1 MVQSNPLCR
10 LETAD
15 TTEERRIAALSNR
28 CLSLLLYTILSFR
41 EKSKSMFWSKRKE
54 VTRLSPFT
62 GHTCCSLK
70 FLQLSLSR
78 PNLDPHQSSCP
89 ELKSDNFWTHFFPS
103 RPKTCRWDKISSRVE
118 VLRRR
123 VEQMVGP
130 MSEEMISGNAK
141 RAVGSGGTG
150 EDLI

>member
-103 RPKTCRWDKISSRVE
+103 RLQLAGGTRSRAEWKFCGDELNRWSGRC
-118 VLRRR
+118 RRR
-123 VEQMVGP
+123 
-130 MSEEMISGNAK
+130 
-141 RAVGSGGTG
+141 
-150 EDLI
+150 